1 MTEKLPFRVRQA
13 EYEQRR
19 ARYLPEQLARAR
31 LKVIHLERE
40 AARLGLTYLLETEKD
55 ETS

>member
-40 AARLGLTYLLETEKD
+40 AARLGLTHLLETEKD